1 MSRAFVRERDDAPA
15 EAPPEMQHS
24 GQTNFVT
31 PRGLRLIE
39 QKLFEL
45 NEALAAGPGEDDKAR
60 ILRDLRYWTA
70 RRASARL
77 VEHKTPDSEVAF
89 GSEVII
95 RRHGGP
101 PETFQIVGED
111 EADPAQGRIS
121 YASPIAQALLGARPG
136 ETIEVENRK
145 PPLELH
151 VLAVR

>member
-15 EAPPEMQHS
+15 EPPPELQFS
-24 GQTNFVT
+24 GETNFVT

-45 NEALAAGPGEDDKAR
+45 NEALGAGPGEDDKAR
-60 ILRDLRYWTA
+60 VLRDLRYWTA

-77 VEHKTPDSEVAF
+77 VEHKAEDSEVAF
-89 GSEVII
+89 GSEVVI

-101 PETFQIVGED
+101 PEMFQIVGED

-121 YASPIAQALLGARPG
+121 YVSPIAQALMGARAG
-136 ETIEVENRK
+136 ETVEVENRR
-145 PPLELH
+145 PPLELE
-151 VLAVR
+151 VVSVR